1 MKKFETI
8 NIGDKAKITHIVT
21 EGDVQA
27 FAELTGDDNKLHLDS
42 AYAAKTSLKK
52 PVAHGLL
59 TASFISTIIGTKL
72 PGDGSLWFAQSFE
85 FLLPV
90 RIDDTITVIA
100 EVIKKHRRDKI
111 IELQTDIYN
120 QHKQKVTTGSAK
132 IKIVDV
138 VEDEEKSQEVSQP
151 IKRTALVIGATGGIG
166 SAVAIELAKEGFDT
180 ALHYFSNAKAAS
192 GIRNNILS
200 LNRTAHVFKA
210 DICQHDQVRRMV
222 ESIARKFNT
231 IDVLIN
237 CSTIKLAGIKLPV
250 LEWEDIQH
258 HIDIQIKGTFN
269 LVKNIVPIMEQQKYG
284 KIINIITQ
292 AVDTPSA
299 DWIHYITAKAGLS
312 GFSKALAMELAPK
325 GISVNMI
332 SPGMTE
338 TDLISDI
345 PEKSRLLVAAKT
357 PLRRLA
363 KPEDIAG
370 VVSFL
375 SSEKIG
381 FITGE
386 TIRVNGG
393 QFML

>member
-8 NIGDKAKITHIVT
+8 QIGDKAEITHVIT
-21 EGDVQA
+21 EDDVQA

-42 AYAAKTSLKK
+42 NYAAKTSLKK

-72 PGDGSLWFAQSFE
+72 PGDGSLWFSQSFE

-90 RIDDTITVIA
+90 RIGDTITVIV
-100 EVIKKHRRDKI
+100 EVIKKHKRDKI
-111 IELQTDIYN
+111 IELQTDIFN
-120 QHKQKVTTGSAK
+120 QYKQKVTTGCAK
-132 IKIVDV
+132 IKVIEE
-138 VEDEEKSQEVSQP
+138 VENEEKSQDESPPVT
-151 IKRTALVIGATGGIG
+151 KTALIVGATGGIG
-166 SAVAIELAKEGFDT
+166 SEIAIELAKEGFDI
-180 ALHYFSNAKAAS
+180 ALHYFSNEKTAS
-192 GIRNNILS
+192 EIRNNILT
-200 LNRTAHVFKA
+200 LNRTAHIFKA
-210 DICQHDQVRRMV
+210 DIRQDDQVRTMI
-222 ESIARKFNT
+222 ESIVRKFKT
-231 IDVLIN
+231 IDVLVN
-237 CSTIKLAGIKLPV
+237 CATIKLSSIKLSA
-250 LEWEDIQH
+250 LAWEDIQH

-269 LVKNIVPIMEQQKYG
+269 LVKNIVPIMEHQKYG

-292 AVDTPSA
+292 AVETPTA
-299 DWIHYITAKAGLS
+299 DWMPYITAKSGLS

-325 GISVNMI
+325 GITVNMV

-345 PEKSRLLVAAKT
+345 PEKARLLVAAKT

-363 KPEDIAG
+363 KPKDIAG

-375 SSEKIG
+375 SSEKMG

-393 QFML
+393 QVML